1 MILEAVLLVQ
11 FMVKIKVIYVNMREK
26 YHTQLQ
32 NILSA
37 ILHTC
42 LLLLITIQE
51 VKQSVCGTGIFF
63 DFELEF
69 DSSCHSVPI
78 RNYTKPANYI

>member
-26 YHTQLQ
+26 YHIQLQ

-42 LLLLITIQE
+42 LLLLITMQKVSNQYAAQE
-51 VKQSVCGTGIFF
+51 YSLTLRPGI
-63 DFELEF
+63 
-69 DSSCHSVPI
+69 
-78 RNYTKPANYI
+78 